1 MCGQWQLNRPR
12 LPALSNSSTTSPTTP
27 QFLPTKGKTPGPLSD
42 IKLIINTSSP
52 LPKRTKIKINQGQ
65 GDEKQRST
73 SPCVNEAEAQVDDS
87 HLRHNACAPP
97 RQGRAHEV
105 LPLSGASL
113 SCVSNICTFD
123 SPGEGFS
130 PRAVSGYLRDLL
142 IRIPLLLQPCS
153 AGTAPAATV

>member
-1 MCGQWQLNRPR
+1 MCGQWQLNCPR

-27 QFLPTKGKTPGPLSD
+27 QFLPSNGKTPGPLNY

-87 HLRHNACAPP
+87 HLRHNARAPP

-105 LPLSGASL
+105 LPLSPGPAFPSSL
-113 SCVSNICTFD
+113 IFVHSIHRVKGSF
-123 SPGEGFS
+123 PGQS
-130 PRAVSGYLRDLL
+130 VV
-142 IRIPLLLQPCS
+142 I
-153 AGTAPAATV
+153 